1 MNKELCFYWIAIF
14 MLANGALFTWLFGN
28 TPLNIWRQLIWLIG
42 IVLLI
47 KNMKMLFYES
57 AQTWRIL
64 NHQGIFVF
72 IIFVLA
78 LFTVII
84 NHFNWMRIFYAFW
97 IYFSGVPFLLFP
109 FLMAKERIFP
119 KKFFNVFIALGC
131 FLSVGLLAD
140 YLMGGV
146 FTLTFLT
153 AGFKTK
159 ADLYEA
165 GRFCFTSEAP
175 TTFTLYYCFCLIC
188 VLYRL
193 YRENSQIKKMIL
205 LFIALAFFAGAW
217 FTGSRQMIAALVLI
231 FTISMVYYVIFIRDR
246 KLYLWAFSIFM
257 VIIVPIV
264 LTFFYAENSYKER
277 YTVASL
283 HEDKRSRS
291 WAKGLEDTL
300 LSSDMKV
307 LLMGKGVGMS
317 QGQKAEQG
325 EEIGSHYENTFYARI
340 SEIGLLGIITLLY
353 PFLFFLARASIHSYP
368 DVLLFSFFLCF
379 VVISYI
385 SPNGAHQT
393 TQMVLFLALGLF
405 ANKDYYFQ

>member
-72 IIFVLA
+72 IVFVLA
-78 LFTVII
+78 LSTVVI

-97 IYFSGVPFLLFP
+97 IYFSGIPFLIFP
-109 FLMAKERIFP
+109 FLVAKEGIFP
-119 KKFFNVFIALGC
+119 KKFFNVFIGLGC
-131 FLSVGLLAD
+131 FLSIGLLAD

-153 AGFKTK
+153 AGFRTKT
-159 ADLYEA
+159 DLYEA

-188 VLYRL
+188 ALYRL

-205 LFIALAFFAGAW
+205 LFISLTFFAGAW
-217 FTGSRQMIAALVLI
+217 FTGSRQMIAALALT

-246 KLYLWAFSIFM
+246 KLYLWVLGIFL

-264 LTFFYAENSYKER
+264 LAFFYAENSYKER
-277 YTVASL
+277 YTVVSL
-283 HEDKRSRS
+283 REDRRFRS

-300 LSSDMKV
+300 LSGDMKV

-317 QGQKAEQG
+317 RDRKQ
-325 EEIGSHYENTFYARI
+325 N
-340 SEIGLLGIITLLY
+340 
-353 PFLFFLARASIHSYP
+353 RA
-368 DVLLFSFFLCF
+368 
-379 VVISYI
+379 
-385 SPNGAHQT
+385 
-393 TQMVLFLALGLF
+393 
-405 ANKDYYFQ
+405 KK